1 MCVGGRY
8 EEERHIKGTR
18 VSFFVMQ
25 MRRHFAAEEGEPHRD
40 GDCWVRRG
48 DRKEEKKINKNC
60 ITVLCRYK
68 DCLSCS
74 DKTVLV
80 YVCRQNDF

>member
-1 MCVGGRY
+1 MGGGRY
-8 EEERHIKGTR
+8 EEERHIKETR

-48 DRKEEKKINKNC
+48 DREKKKKKC
-60 ITVLCRYK
+60 ITVLSRNK
-68 DCLSCS
+68 DFLSCG

-80 YVCRQNDF
+80 YVCR